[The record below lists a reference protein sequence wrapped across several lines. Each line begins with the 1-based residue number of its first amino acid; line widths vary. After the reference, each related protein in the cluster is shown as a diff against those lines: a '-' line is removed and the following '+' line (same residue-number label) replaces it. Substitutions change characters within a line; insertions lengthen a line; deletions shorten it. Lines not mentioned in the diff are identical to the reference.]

1 MRQLYEAFRA
11 LCVWGRLS
19 ESCQARPRGED
30 IHRTCIGL
38 TSTVP
43 SSSPLPCSEHY
54 ASCWNSLCC
63 STLGDSCFRKAGK
76 QYAQRRPTSSV
87 KCGSSEQWSCPG
99 EPKWSWPPA
108 SPHLSQNSASQLWP
122 TPCCAD
128 ADESL
133 HTFLFFAAFGF
144 AFIWFACRND
154 IKKTA
159 TSTARSPSAG
169 SSMSHS
175 KVNSERAQNATADET
190 ASSFEMRP
198 NTCSCE
204 ECSSHSQPMQH
215 ASNESLVPP
224 SVLQGD
230 LSQNI
235 LTELDVEL
243 TGRSVRGHA
252 NRRWV
257 VELQQSAVLS
267 KKEGVIGELRLDHV
281 ALITSDKSLHVGVVE
296 VQGGCSTTDMSRANE
311 EEAFTKSS
319 GREKRRSSKGV
330 LSSARNL

>member
-1 MRQLYEAFRA
+1 M
-11 LCVWGRLS
+11 
-19 ESCQARPRGED
+19 
-30 IHRTCIGL
+30 
-38 TSTVP
+38 
-43 SSSPLPCSEHY
+43 
-54 ASCWNSLCC
+54 
-63 STLGDSCFRKAGK
+63 
-76 QYAQRRPTSSV
+76 
-87 KCGSSEQWSCPG
+87 KCGSSEQWLCPG
-99 EPKWSWPPA
+99 EPTWPWPPA

-133 HTFLFFAAFGF
+133 YTFLFFTAFGF
-144 AFIWFACRND
+144 ALIWFACRND
-154 IKKTA
+154 IKRTA

-175 KVNSERAQNATADET
+175 KVNSERTQNATADER
-190 ASSFEMRP
+190 ASSFELCP

-243 TGRSVRGHA
+243 TGLSVRGHV
-252 NRRWV
+252 NRRGV
-257 VELQQSAVLS
+257 MELQQSAVPS
-267 KKEGVIGELRLDHV
+267 KKEGVTGELRLDHV
-281 ALITSDKSLHVGVVE
+281 ALITSDKSSHEGVVE
-296 VQGGCSTTDMSRANE
+296 VQGGCSTTDISRTNE
-311 EEAFTKSS
+311 EETFTKSS
-319 GREKRRSSKGV
+319 GRVQRRSSNGV
-330 LSSARNL
+330 LSSARKFIVPNTYGFGGVEGNAKTALSSDEDVEVPHRVAPGASSKKSGAVFQFAHQWLGGKKISKSDVVRRRGL